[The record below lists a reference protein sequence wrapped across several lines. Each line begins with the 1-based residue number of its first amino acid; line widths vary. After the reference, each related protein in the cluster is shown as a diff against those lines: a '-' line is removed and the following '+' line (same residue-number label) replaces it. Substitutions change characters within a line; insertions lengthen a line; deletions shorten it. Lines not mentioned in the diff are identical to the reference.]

1 MLFRSFRGASDAR
14 FLFETG
20 ADVIVCGPGD
30 ITLAH
35 TARESIDLAE
45 LEQGAVAYARSFAS
59 LLS

>member
-1 MLFRSFRGASDAR
+1 VLFRS

-20 ADVIVCGPGD
+20 CDVIVWGPGD

-45 LEQGAVAYARSFAS
+45 LAKGAVAYASAFAS
-59 LLS
+59 LLGAAS